1 MENSNQTYLYD
12 NPELASKEDPFLADF
27 ILAARKNADPTRS
40 WSQLILRST
49 HINNIVELAAPGKL
63 SRWQLDIDVVKQR
76 LKDGMLI
83 VNMSADPF
91 NCYEETVARE
101 LSKLTDN
108 FVVLSGDVTYFI
120 EPKDHICFFPF
131 WYLIQKYVYKTS
143 TTATDHLCKYK
154 ISSLN
159 LSSRYHRIENFVK
172 LKEKSY
178 FDQLL
183 FSMYN
188 NWNKQLMQQSTPKEF
203 WNDSI
208 AKKFELLS
216 PELPTQPTDRNHHH
230 SITHPAYTDSYVNYV
245 TETSVLDG
253 TITVTEKTW
262 KPIMA
267 GQLGL
272 WLSNPDAV
280 DFLRSIGFDVFDDVM
295 SNHLYDKETNL
306 NRRIDMIH
314 EVIDRLMT
322 KDLTQIFQET
332 VARRQ
337 ANLDLFYSTDLE
349 ESLTVQCK
357 DYLS

>member
-1 MENSNQTYLYD
+1 
-12 NPELASKEDPFLADF
+12 
-27 ILAARKNADPTRS
+27 
-40 WSQLILRST
+40 
-49 HINNIVELAAPGKL
+49 
-63 SRWQLDIDVVKQR
+63 
-76 LKDGMLI
+76 
-83 VNMSADPF
+83 
-91 NCYEETVARE
+91 
-101 LSKLTDN
+101 
-108 FVVLSGDVTYFI
+108 
-120 EPKDHICFFPF
+120 
-131 WYLIQKYVYKTS
+131 
-143 TTATDHLCKYK
+143 
-154 ISSLN
+154 LN
-159 LSSRYHRIENFVK
+159 GVSRYHRVENFVK

-188 NWNKQLMQQSTPKEF
+188 NWNKKLTRQSTPKEF

-216 PELPTQPTDRNHHH
+216 PTLPTQPTDKNDFH

-272 WLSNPDAV
+272 WLSNPGAV
-280 DFLRSIGFDVFDDVM
+280 NFLRSIGFDVFDDVM
-295 SNHLYDKETNL
+295 GNHLYDKETNL
-306 NRRIDMIH
+306 NLRIDMIH
-314 EVIDRLMT
+314 EVIDNVMT
-322 KDLTQIFQET
+322 KDLAQIFQET

-349 ESLTVQCK
+349 ELLTVQCK